1 MIDPLQECILRM
13 NRGSATLKS
22 ALYASYAAVLGGVDL
37 LVFVGGIGEHAP
49 IVRERICAILEFL
62 SVQLDAP
69 SNEAN
74 AELISSP
81 ESTVRVRVVK
91 TNEDLMIVRHVRST
105 LAW

>member
-1 MIDPLQECILRM
+1 MRWL
-13 NRGSATLKS
+13 
-22 ALYASYAAVLGGVDL
+22 
-37 LVFVGGIGEHAP
+37 
-49 IVRERICAILEFL
+49 
-62 SVQLDAP
+62 LDAP

-105 LAW
+105 LEW